1 MLGDAP
7 PGNADW
13 SVQAQQISESGCGRP
28 LPADGVPGRGQR
40 LPGGPAGW
48 RRARCDDLPGRL
60 RAHRVGADGREP
72 RGSLVL
78 DLLSSAQRADGGATG
93 DARSARA
100 VLRRRGGR
108 RSRDDFVT
116 IGWLIGEAFIEG
128 LSVAG
133 DCPTREAFITNL
145 RQVTDYDA
153 NGMLD
158 PPIDYSTA
166 LGTPFLLCTH
176 FVTVENGEFV
186 SEPEVTRCGE
196 VIE

>member
-1 MLGDAP
+1 MRRSSRAATGPTALEQMGESLEGASFSISYLPLSEQTEGQQVMLGALEQYSDA
-7 PGNADW
+7 A
-13 SVQAQQISESGCGRP
+13 VV
-28 LPADGVPGRGQR
+28 DG
-40 LPGGPAGW
+40 LA
-48 RRARCDDLPGRL
+48 
-60 RAHRVGADGREP
+60 
-72 RGSLVL
+72 
-78 DLLSSAQRADGGATG
+78 
-93 DARSARA
+93 
-100 VLRRRGGR
+100 
-108 RSRDDFVT
+108 DDFVT

-145 RQVTDYDA
+145 RGVTDYDA